1 MRRKV
6 VVARK
11 NGIFVLDLVKSQYL
25 MVVNSAMTFSRY
37 VTDPDQRSL
46 ILGPSSRELLSA
58 VEDVEKGSEANGGI
72 ELSLSGGQIHALYV
86 LLMWLPTSFNSEEAF
101 FARVG
106 AYRENLTNMAQGL
119 LAAVG
124 ELSAGD
130 VN

>member
-1 MRRKV
+1 M

-25 MVVNSAMTFSRY
+25 MVVNSARTFSEY
-37 VTDPDQRSL
+37 VTNSDQRSL

-58 VEDVEKGSEANGGI
+58 VEDAEKGGSASGRI
-72 ELSLSGGQIHALYV
+72 ELCLSEGQIHALYV

-106 AYRENLTNMAQGL
+106 AYRENLTDVAQGL
-119 LAAVG
+119 LVAVG
-124 ELSAGD
+124 GLSAGD